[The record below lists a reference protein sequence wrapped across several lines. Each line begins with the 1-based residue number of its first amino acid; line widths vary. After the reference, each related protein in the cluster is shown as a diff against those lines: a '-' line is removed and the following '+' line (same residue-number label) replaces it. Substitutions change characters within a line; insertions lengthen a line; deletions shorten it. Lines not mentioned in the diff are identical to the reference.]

1 MCARCA
7 VRNIVFLTDASTRR
21 RRRSNRY
28 VTMNQREEWRSLYCV
43 VCPRCESV
51 SPADDLSCPYCGAD
65 RHGAVLTRT
74 RASLFEFDEAARAM
88 VRAASSQVGEMRRNQ
103 TNDATPSGSADQSAA
118 LLSLPSSF
126 ALKPGSIVLLVVG
139 VCLLIA
145 LYAWVRISHRPAAHE
160 AHENRV
166 SAAGTVH
173 KLAAVAPAAPSDR
186 HDATG
191 RSAPAEAVSLAQ
203 ENFVAMAG
211 TSGRATFGLPAS
223 ADIASCGITAG
234 PAWLA
239 SVPVCDSLAATQ
251 ASHISEAPHS
261 IASSVTMTSP
271 ANTKAATP
279 THGRVE
285 HTSASARHASTRPR
299 AHAHE
304 RTTHAQH
311 ALRSAGHAKKVDK
324 THPRVR
330 NAQRASTAARGESD
344 AFDAPGVG
352 ALAPAGDPA
361 MTSTGSWKP
370 GSVPDSHDTLR
381 SRLRALLPAGTAAT
395 NKGRGDAH

>member
-1 MCARCA
+1 M
-7 VRNIVFLTDASTRR
+7 D
-21 RRRSNRY
+21 
-28 VTMNQREEWRSLYCV
+28 QREEWRSLYCV

-126 ALKPGSIVLLVVG
+126 AVKPSSIVMLVVG
-139 VCLLIA
+139 MCMLIGI
-145 LYAWVRISHRPAAHE
+145 YAWVRISNSPGAHE
-160 AHENRV
+160 AHENPV

-173 KLAAVAPAAPSDR
+173 KLEAVAPATRSDR

-191 RSAPAEAVSLAQ
+191 RPAPEEAVSLAQ
-203 ENFVAMAG
+203 QHFLAMTGAP
-211 TSGRATFGLPAS
+211 GRATFGLPAS
-223 ADIASCGITAG
+223 ADIASCGLTAG

-239 SVPVCDSLAATQ
+239 SLSACDGSVATQ
-251 ASHISEAPHS
+251 VSQATPDINKAASTPIPEAPHS
-261 IASSVTMTSP
+261 IASAMIASP
-271 ANTKAATP
+271 AITKAATQ

-285 HTSASARHASTRPR
+285 HTSASARHASTRSR
-299 AHAHE
+299 AHASE
-304 RTTHAQH
+304 RTAHPPPT
-311 ALRSAGHAKKVDK
+311 LRSVRHAKKNDK
-324 THPRVR
+324 THPRARTV
-330 NAQRASTAARGESD
+330 QRASAPARGEYD
-344 AFDAPGVG
+344 ASDAPGAG
-352 ALAPAGDPA
+352 SLAPAGDPA
-361 MTSTGSWKP
+361 MTSTESWKP
-370 GSVPDSHDTLR
+370 SSVPDSRDNLR

-395 NKGRGDAH
+395 NKGRGEAH